1 MLEPEIQFLPDGSTA
16 PGPMAKF
23 SNLPTSVLLTQN
35 MQVPENW
42 LVESV
47 TSPYDLDNI
56 KLEDVE
62 SGVHR

>member
-1 MLEPEIQFLPDGSTA
+1 
-16 PGPMAKF
+16 MAKF
-23 SNLPTSVLLTQN
+23 TNLPISVLLTQN